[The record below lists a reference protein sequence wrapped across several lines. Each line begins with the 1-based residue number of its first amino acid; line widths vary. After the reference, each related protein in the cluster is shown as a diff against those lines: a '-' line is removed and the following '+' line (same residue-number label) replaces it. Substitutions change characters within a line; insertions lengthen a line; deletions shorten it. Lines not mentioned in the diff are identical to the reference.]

1 MFHPHSGLDSQDRA
15 EPTAAELAP
24 TAQQR
29 DVGGSGRSWGSSPVE
44 RAHDG
49 MNRADDTGS
58 GESVSLSAESG
69 QLHPRLPPVPR
80 PLGGRPERDE
90 RTVPPDWRE
99 LGEEDCDGL
108 PECASWIPLAADFTQ
123 DGATVTGTV
132 TSTFAAP
139 PNYEWTVQSGTVSV
153 DGTLSL

>member
-1 MFHPHSGLDSQDRA
+1 MSRRRRMNAAASRPAIVRARAGEDRRPPVFGKSGLQSAASCESPLYVPASLGTGFTGRA

-69 QLHPRLPPVPR
+69 QLHRYAH
-80 PLGGRPERDE
+80 E
-90 RTVPPDWRE
+90 
-99 LGEEDCDGL
+99 
-108 PECASWIPLAADFTQ
+108 
-123 DGATVTGTV
+123 
-132 TSTFAAP
+132 
-139 PNYEWTVQSGTVSV
+139 
-153 DGTLSL
+153 